1 MPKIILFFPK
11 NPHDFYQ
18 KKFYFCQ
25 KIRLIFPQNNFI
37 FPKKSV
43 WFLPEIILFLPKNPP
58 DFSQKE
64 FDFCQ
69 KIRVIFAKKSCL
81 IFIFSKMFLFFPK
94 CFISKPY
101 LTVVPYRRPQ
111 AGQGNSVCVWLLV
124 SVTRPWFFCRLI
136 MLINNGSRRLLFK
149 AICRCFVW
157 EWWDLPYLLQL

>member
-18 KKFYFCQ
+18 KEFYFCQ

-69 KIRVIFAKKSCL
+69 KIRLIFAKKSVW
-81 IFIFSKMFLFFPK
+81 FLFFPK
-94 CFISKPY
+94 CFYFFQNVLFLNLISLLY
-101 LTVVPYRRPQ
+101 HIAARRQ
-111 AGQGNSVCVWLLV
+111 VKVIVCVWLLV
-124 SVTRPWFFCRLI
+124 SVTRPWFFVALSC
-136 MLINNGSRRLLFK
+136 
-149 AICRCFVW
+149 
-157 EWWDLPYLLQL
+157 